1 MLQYYYTI
9 YKKDKNM
16 LQIGI
21 ADINKKPSIID
32 NLDDIA
38 QIVNKKTKVIKGYF
52 IPFEYSDMIKD
63 TIEEIEYQK
72 FKQRNKN
79 MISSSQADDSLLD
92 GLDEEY

>member
-1 MLQYYYTI
+1 MIQYHYTI
-9 YKKDKNM
+9 YKKDNDM

-32 NLDDIA
+32 TLDDIA

-52 IPFEYSDMIKD
+52 IPYEYRDMIKN

-79 MISSSQADDSLLD
+79 MINSSQADDSLLD